1 MLEAACTWR
10 ISSSSSSQPRLLSNF
25 SPPTAAAA
33 RAATCRNVRAAETLA
48 SSPSLLVAPRNLGS
62 FKITV
67 RGHFHC
73 DHDYDIGINL
83 RSSHLYT
90 YEGRYQ
96 EWIFARWSSWLQCYP
111 KSTCVWGENRCKEGK
126 QPLSWVGD
134 CKIMQNT
141 QFLDVSLE
149 LGVSVQVCWGE
160 ETVPAPKMID
170 KPYNQ

>member
-1 MLEAACTWR
+1 MDFMLEAACTWR
-10 ISSSSSSQPRLLSNF
+10 ISSSSSSRPRLLSNF

-83 RSSHLYT
+83 RSSHLHMMDDIKN
-90 YEGRYQ
+90 ESLPAGHLGCSGIHLCLRRKQVQGRQ
-96 EWIFARWSSWLQCYP
+96 DASE
-111 KSTCVWGENRCKEGK
+111 
-126 QPLSWVGD
+126 LSRR
-134 CKIMQNT
+134 
-141 QFLDVSLE
+141 L
-149 LGVSVQVCWGE
+149 
-160 ETVPAPKMID
+160 
-170 KPYNQ
+170 